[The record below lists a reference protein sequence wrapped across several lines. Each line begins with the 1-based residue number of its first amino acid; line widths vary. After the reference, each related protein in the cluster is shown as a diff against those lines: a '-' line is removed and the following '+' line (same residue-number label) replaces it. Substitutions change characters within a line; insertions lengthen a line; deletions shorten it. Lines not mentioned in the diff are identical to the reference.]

1 MDRNE
6 KADSIVEIK
15 GVFDKSDVVLLTH
28 YRGLTVREI
37 SDLRSKMHSEGAR
50 LKVTK
55 NKLAKIA
62 LKDSKYKEISELFSG
77 PTAIAYSD
85 DPTSISKLL
94 VNFSKENDKLVLL
107 GGIINGQKIAVD
119 NIRELAS
126 LPSLD
131 ELRAKLIALINR
143 PASKL
148 IQILNAPAQSLSN
161 VVSANSKKEKND

>member
-1 MDRNE
+1 M
-6 KADSIVEIK
+6 S
-15 GVFDKSDVVLLTH
+15 F
-28 YRGLTVREI
+28 
-37 SDLRSKMHSEGAR
+37 
-50 LKVTK
+50 
-55 NKLAKIA
+55 
-62 LKDSKYKEISELFSG
+62 KYKEISELFSG